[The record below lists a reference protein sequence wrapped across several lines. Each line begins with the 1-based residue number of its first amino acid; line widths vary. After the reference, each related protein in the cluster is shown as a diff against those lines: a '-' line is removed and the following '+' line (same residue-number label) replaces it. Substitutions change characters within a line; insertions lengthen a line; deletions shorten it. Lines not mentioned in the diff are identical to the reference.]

1 MKIGLF
7 GGTFDPIHNGHLKIA
22 GIVQQKLGLDKV
34 IFIPAGILPHK
45 AQSLATAKDRLSMVK
60 LSLRNKKKFTVIAYE
75 TTKKSP
81 SYSIETVWYLKRKL
95 SRQAKFF
102 FIIGADAF
110 GEIRTWRRWQELLK
124 LCHFVVINRPGY
136 KIALPNKQA
145 ATKVIVLRITGI
157 HLAATAIRKQIAKN
171 KNISKLVPKAVY
183 AYIKKHKL
191 YKN

>member
-22 GIVQQKLGLDKV
+22 GIVQQELGLDKV

-45 AQSLATAKDRLSMVK
+45 AQSQATAKDRLSMVK
-60 LSLRNKKKFTVIAYE
+60 LSLRNKKKFTAIAYE
-75 TTKKSP
+75 TKKKSP
-81 SYSIETVWYLKRKL
+81 SYSIETVRYLKRKL
-95 SRQAKFF
+95 GRRAEFF

-110 GEIRTWRRWQELLK
+110 SEIRTWRRWQELLK

-145 ATKVIVLRITGI
+145 AAKVIVLRITGI
-157 HLAATAIRKQIAKN
+157 PLTATTIRKKIKKGN
-171 KNISKLVPKAVY
+171 NVGKLIPKAVY

-191 YKN
+191 YE

>member
-1 MKIGLF
+1 MRIGLF

-45 AQSLATAKDRLSMVK
+45 AQSLATAKDRLAMVN
-60 LSLRNKKKFTVIAYE
+60 LSLRHKKKFTVNAYE
-75 TTKKSP
+75 TIKKSP
-81 SYSIETVWYLKRKL
+81 SYSIETVRYLKRKL
-95 SRQAKFF
+95 GRQAEFF

-124 LCHFVVINRPGY
+124 MCHFVVINRPGY
-136 KIALPNKQA
+136 KIALPNKSA
-145 ATKVIVLRITGI
+145 AANVIVLRITGI
-157 HLAATAIRKQIAKN
+157 PLAATAIRKQIKKKN
-171 KNISKLVPKAVY
+171 NVGKLIPKAVY

-191 YKN
+191 YE

>member
-45 AQSLATAKDRLSMVK
+45 AQSLTTAKDRLAMVK
-60 LSLRNKKKFTVIAYE
+60 LALRGKKRFTASAYE
-75 TTKKSP
+75 TNKKSI
-81 SYSIETVWYLKRKL
+81 SYSIETVQYLKRKMG
-95 SRQAKFF
+95 SKTEFF

-110 GEIRTWRRWQELLK
+110 GEIRTWRRWRELLK

-136 KIALPNKQA
+136 KITLPNKSA
-145 ATKVIVLRITGI
+145 AANVFVLRITGI
-157 HLAATAIRKQIAKN
+157 PLAATAIRKKIAKN
-171 KNISKLVPKAVY
+171 KSISKLVPKAVS

-191 YKN
+191 YE